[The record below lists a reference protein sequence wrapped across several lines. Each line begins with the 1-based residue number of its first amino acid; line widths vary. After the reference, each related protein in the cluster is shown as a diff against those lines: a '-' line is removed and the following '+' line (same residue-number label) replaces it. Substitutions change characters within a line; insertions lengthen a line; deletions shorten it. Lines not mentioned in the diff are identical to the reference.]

1 VPQPAHTPETPL
13 TFEAGSSSST
23 SSHGSSNTLVLAAV
37 LVLLGILCGLEVRR
51 AQRFSTVAPR
61 LNFAFAFE
69 RPG

>member
-1 VPQPAHTPETPL
+1 
-13 TFEAGSSSST
+13 
-23 SSHGSSNTLVLAAV
+23 VLAAV

-51 AQRFSTVAPR
+51 AMRFSTVAPR